1 MTGAHSNKFSES
13 YYRGQARLALA
24 NNALLSFFAGAATMF
39 TVCIFSHTFTFTSQ
53 PNEVKSNHDHGRLSY
68 EMIQSCPNTLL
79 V

>member
-1 MTGAHSNKFSES
+1 MMGPHSNQSSES

-39 TVCIFSHTFTFTSQ
+39 TVCILPHTFASTSQ
-53 PNEVKSNHDHGRLSY
+53 PNEVNSNQDHGRLSY
-68 EMIQSCPNTLL
+68 EMMQSCPNTLL